1 MVKRRKIRLE
11 VANIKWMK
19 QLRITDLGC
28 KNMISYPTLSYIIAM
43 TMNMHTHIET
53 SFWFLGISLSINKL
67 FECGNTVIIIRPQSI
82 HLTTVRT
89 FTFKVEVA
97 F

>member
-1 MVKRRKIRLE
+1 MVKRRKIWLE

-19 QLRITDLGC
+19 QLRITDLDC
-28 KNMISYPTLSYIIAM
+28 KNMIYPTLSYIIAM
-43 TMNMHTHIET
+43 TMNMHTHRLP
-53 SFWFLGISLSINKL
+53 SGFFFLSINKL
-67 FECGNTVIIIRPQSI
+67 FECGNTVIIIRPQPI

-89 FTFKVEVA
+89 STFKVEIA